1 MSTAPLK
8 AVRRM
13 REEAESERSG
23 QKEGGIQLPS
33 APGQLCS
40 FWYRN
45 RKASKP
51 EPLSF
56 LSWPYIVRFHISW
69 QLTRNG
75 TQAKRSEDC
84 ILVRTSFP
92 YTESVAAWH
101 TSGITAVVW
110 SKKGAEEESV
120 CVWYSLSCPVSA
132 RGGSGGKGNA
142 EVEAKAIG
150 TERRA

>member
-1 MSTAPLK
+1 MK

-13 REEAESERSG
+13 REEAERARGSG

-33 APGQLCS
+33 AHGQLYS
-40 FWYRN
+40 FWVPELQSN
-45 RKASKP
+45 P

-56 LSWPYIVRFHISW
+56 LFWPYIARFHISW
-69 QLTRNG
+69 QPTQNG

-92 YTESVAAWH
+92 CTESVAAWH
-101 TSGITAVVW
+101 AFGITAVRRE
-110 SKKGAEEESV
+110 KGAEEERV